1 MGQFEV
7 LQRTKDGMFNA
18 TALIRQWNEY
28 VNSNRGNSP
37 CSTLCT
43 QKNGYPKERLLDN
56 FWKTSNLDQLMS
68 EIALNELNFKS
79 VDFTELKNV
88 LSKTSKGKDG
98 GTWMHPILF
107 VKFAMWLNPRFEY
120 HVLKFVAD
128 QMIKY
133 RNDAGDAYR
142 ELGSAVQ
149 KIVDRSWMPIA
160 MKNIAK
166 ALNFIVFGNHGREM
180 RNKQGDEV
188 KMRELFELERQIAL
202 LVNDGF
208 LKNYNA
214 LIEYLRRKWKD
225 KYLPSVLRS

>member
-18 TALIRQWNEY
+18 TALIRQWNEQPN
-28 VNSNRGNSP
+28 VAMR
-37 CSTLCT
+37 
-43 QKNGYPKERLLDN
+43 KLDN
-56 FWKTSNLDQLMS
+56 YFNSIKTQEFISTIQQRENLDTPKM
-68 EIALNELNFKS
+68 
-79 VDFTELKNV
+79 VYLK
-88 LSKTSKGKDG
+88 TRGKDG
-98 GTWMHPILF
+98 GTWMHPLLF
-107 VKFAMWLNPRFEY
+107 IDFAMWINPAFKY
-120 HVLKFVAD
+120 DVLKFVAD

>member
-18 TALIRQWNEY
+18 TALIKQWNEQPN
-28 VNSNRGNSP
+28 VAMR
-37 CSTLCT
+37 
-43 QKNGYPKERLLDN
+43 KLDN
-56 FWKTSNLDQLMS
+56 YFNSIKTQEFISTIQQRENLDTPKM
-68 EIALNELNFKS
+68 
-79 VDFTELKNV
+79 VYLK
-88 LSKTSKGKDG
+88 TRGKNG
-98 GTWMHPILF
+98 GTWMHPLLF
-107 VKFAMWLNPRFEY
+107 IDFAMWINPAFKY
-120 HVLKFVAD
+120 DVLKFVAD

-149 KIVDRSWMPIA
+149 KIVDRLWMPIA

>member
-18 TALIRQWNEY
+18 TALIRQWNEQPN
-28 VNSNRGNSP
+28 VAMR
-37 CSTLCT
+37 
-43 QKNGYPKERLLDN
+43 KLDN
-56 FWKTSNLDQLMS
+56 YFNSIKTQEFISTIQQRENLDTPKM
-68 EIALNELNFKS
+68 
-79 VDFTELKNV
+79 VYLK
-88 LSKTSKGKDG
+88 TRGKDG
-98 GTWMHPILF
+98 GTWMHPLLF
-107 VKFAMWLNPRFEY
+107 IDFAMWINPAFKY
-120 HVLKFVAD
+120 DVLKFVAD

-188 KMRELFELERQIAL
+188 KMRELFELERQVAL

-208 LKNYNA
+208 LKNYNT

>member
-1 MGQFEV
+1 MTRPMGRFEV
-7 LQRTKDGMFNA
+7 LQRTSDGYFDANA
-18 TALIRQWNEY
+18 LLAQWNSVEGNTQRKMSRFFESDK
-28 VNSNRGNSP
+28 VKEFIDALEEDISQGAKMHFADLQIVKEVKPRNTKRGK
-37 CSTLCT
+37 T
-43 QKNGYPKERLLDN
+43 NG
-56 FWKTSNLDQLMS
+56 QM
-68 EIALNELNFKS
+68 
-79 VDFTELKNV
+79 
-88 LSKTSKGKDG
+88 
-98 GTWMHPILF
+98 WMHPYLF
-107 VKFAMWLNPRFEY
+107 IKFAMWINPRFE
-120 HVLKFVAD
+120 VQVIKFVYD

-149 KIVDRSWMPIA
+149 KIVGRSWMPIA
-160 MKNIAK
+160 MKNIVK

>member
-18 TALIRQWNEY
+18 TALIRQWNTQ
-28 VNSNRGNSP
+28 P
-37 CSTLCT
+37 DLHT
-43 QKNGYPKERLLDN
+43 QKSGYVKKKDLDDYL
-56 FWKTSNLDQLMS
+56 SNKNTKLFIQTIIKRENLHS
-68 EIALNELNFKS
+68 SKKVCLKS
-79 VDFTELKNV
+79 RASRGDNA
-88 LSKTSKGKDG
+88 
-98 GTWMHPILF
+98 GTWMHPLLF
-107 VKFAMWLNPRFEY
+107 IDFAMWINPAFKY
-120 HVLKFVAD
+120 DVLKFVAD

>member
-1 MGQFEV
+1 MV
-7 LQRTKDGMFNA
+7 YLKT
-18 TALIRQWNEY
+18 
-28 VNSNRGNSP
+28 RG
-37 CSTLCT
+37 
-43 QKNGYPKERLLDN
+43 KN
-56 FWKTSNLDQLMS
+56 
-68 EIALNELNFKS
+68 
-79 VDFTELKNV
+79 
-88 LSKTSKGKDG
+88 G
-98 GTWMHPILF
+98 GTWMHPLLF
-107 VKFAMWLNPRFEY
+107 IDFAMWINPAFKY
-120 HVLKFVAD
+120 DVLKFVAD

>member
-1 MGQFEV
+1 MKTNQVMTRPMGRFEV

-18 TALIRQWNEY
+18 TALLQQWNSANCERKEITKFFDNANTKLFIEALIKEEKLNTQ
-28 VNSNRGNSP
+28 NSAYLKSRG
-37 CSTLCT
+37 
-43 QKNGYPKERLLDN
+43 KN
-56 FWKTSNLDQLMS
+56 
-68 EIALNELNFKS
+68 
-79 VDFTELKNV
+79 
-88 LSKTSKGKDG
+88 G

-107 VKFAMWLNPRFEY
+107 IKFAMWLNPRFE
-120 HVLKFVAD
+120 VQVIKFVYD
-128 QMIKY
+128 QMLKY

-208 LKNYNA
+208 LKSYNA

>member
-18 TALIRQWNEY
+18 TALIKQWNEQPN
-28 VNSNRGNSP
+28 VAMR
-37 CSTLCT
+37 
-43 QKNGYPKERLLDN
+43 KLDN
-56 FWKTSNLDQLMS
+56 YFNSIKTQEFISTIQQRENLDTPKM
-68 EIALNELNFKS
+68 
-79 VDFTELKNV
+79 VYLK
-88 LSKTSKGKDG
+88 TRGKNG
-98 GTWMHPILF
+98 GTWMHPLLF
-107 VKFAMWLNPRFEY
+107 IDFAMWINPAFKY
-120 HVLKFVAD
+120 DVLKFVAD

-149 KIVDRSWMPIA
+149 KIVDRLWMPIA

-208 LKNYNA
+208 LRNYNA

>member
-18 TALIRQWNEY
+18 TALIKQWNEQPN
-28 VNSNRGNSP
+28 VAMR
-37 CSTLCT
+37 
-43 QKNGYPKERLLDN
+43 KLDN
-56 FWKTSNLDQLMS
+56 YFNSIKTQEFISTIQQRENLDTPKM
-68 EIALNELNFKS
+68 
-79 VDFTELKNV
+79 VYLK
-88 LSKTSKGKDG
+88 TRGKNG
-98 GTWMHPILF
+98 GTWMHPLLF
-107 VKFAMWLNPRFEY
+107 IDFAMWINPAFKY
-120 HVLKFVAD
+120 DVLKFVAD

>member
-1 MGQFEV
+1 MIRPMGQFEV

-18 TALIRQWNEY
+18 TALIKQWNEQPN
-28 VNSNRGNSP
+28 VAMR
-37 CSTLCT
+37 
-43 QKNGYPKERLLDN
+43 KLDN
-56 FWKTSNLDQLMS
+56 YFNSIKTQEFISTIQQRENLDTPKM
-68 EIALNELNFKS
+68 
-79 VDFTELKNV
+79 VYLK
-88 LSKTSKGKDG
+88 TRGKNG
-98 GTWMHPILF
+98 GTWMHPLLF
-107 VKFAMWLNPRFEY
+107 IDFAMWINPAFKY
-120 HVLKFVAD
+120 DVLKFVAD

-149 KIVDRSWMPIA
+149 KIVDRLWMPIA